1 MGSRC
6 KRLRSANFILLQPFD
21 GLCCT
26 VSLYPFQSGTD
37 IRETECHPTQK
48 RRDFCTKAIV
58 CCLWNLPT
66 KLKEWCIVDAK
77 HFFFFQLDN
86 FYETTIIVATGMIK
100 RTDLENCRDKSDVIY
115 GNWWLYDQSPNLTAS
130 CPVLKPMKKFP
141 LFFLIEKVV
150 GEEELKQLDEKYV
163 PSYFFSLV
171 GSGKCRRII
180 SDSHFSWKNTFLG
193 NRIAKRCDHQMM
205 QFSSYY
211 LTS

>member
-1 MGSRC
+1 MSPNAKKEGFLHKSNCLLSLEFTEMHRC
-6 KRLRSANFILLQPFD
+6 CVMQI
-21 GLCCT
+21 
-26 VSLYPFQSGTD
+26 
-37 IRETECHPTQK
+37 I
-48 RRDFCTKAIV
+48 
-58 CCLWNLPT
+58 
-66 KLKEWCIVDAK
+66 
-77 HFFFFQLDN
+77 FFQLDN

-171 GSGKCRRII
+171 GRAANADVSSVIAIFPGKI
-180 SDSHFSWKNTFLG
+180 HFQEIVLQ
-193 NRIAKRCDHQMM
+193 RYQAKRCDHQMM
-205 QFSSYY
+205 QFSSHY